1 VKRVRTVLKIVT
13 PLLVALAVA
22 QQVRKPAGERTW
34 HGSLLGFVPYDFR
47 LPTLAILR
55 DAYWNPADH
64 HIFTARPFGIGWAVN
79 LHEVWRRIS
88 AGTVGGAAPAAAG

>member
-13 PLLVALAVA
+13 PLLVAWAVA
-22 QQVRKPAGERTW
+22 QQLRKPAGERTW

-55 DAYWNPADH
+55 DAYWNPSDR
-64 HIFTARPFGIGWAVN
+64 HIFTARPFGIGWALN

-88 AGTVGGAAPAAAG
+88 SGTGSATASAAAR